1 MKKMERLAK
10 LDVVA
15 HSSNLSIWESAVDH
29 EFEANLG
36 YIARLYLKRTKA
48 KMRKLALENK
58 HGNYFPPS
66 LKSSLLILLLFLLLL
81 LLITS

>member
-1 MKKMERLAK
+1 MERLAK

-15 HSSNLSIWESAVDH
+15 HSSNLSIWESEVDH

-36 YIARLYLKRTKA
+36 YISRLYLKRTKA

-58 HGNYFPPS
+58 HVARKRGSVYVLGTPWDS
-66 LKSSLLILLLFLLLL
+66 DGE
-81 LLITS
+81 T